1 MARHSNEKLTTE
13 RKELIEI
20 LEPEPGETIAQ
31 ALARRDAEKDAAI
44 EKRFGKM
51 ENLLKMQSEALLA
64 AEEAATAKAVDAI
77 AGTAEPGLK
86 PSAAAPGDYAYYP
99 TPGQPVDAKRAGNLF
114 VTEEGGPPM
123 SPVTGD
129 MTPGYV
135 QWFLTTNGPEATKEK
150 WKGRHHLLP
159 EDVRRAIS

>member
-1 MARHSNEKLTTE
+1 MARHSNEQLTAE
-13 RKELIEI
+13 RKELAALI
-20 LEPEPGETIAQ
+20 EPEPGETMAQ
-31 ALARRDAEKDAAI
+31 ALARRDAEKDAATN
-44 EKRFGKM
+44 KRFEKL
-51 ENLLKMQSEALLA
+51 ENLLKMQADALLA
-64 AEEAATAKAVDAI
+64 AEEAATAKAVEGI
-77 AGTAEPGLK
+77 TGTAEPGLK

-99 TPGQPVDAKRAGNLF
+99 TPGQPIDPKRAGNLF

-159 EDVRRAIS
+159 EDVRRAIA